1 MKLFDLHADI
11 GYSVMDKRKAQKQD
25 IITAYHLPKLQEGGF
40 SWVCMAS
47 YFEGHESWEDM
58 QEMVLALKEEIALC
72 KDCILVQNQQDL
84 EVPDKLHAILTIEGM
99 CGIKEDPIPKIDWL
113 YEQGIQIASFAWNDE
128 NALATGARGNPN
140 RGLTDM
146 GKLALRRMEEH
157 NMIVDVSHANEK
169 TFWDILENTKADVI
183 ATHSNAR
190 SLCDH
195 VRNLKDEQLLA
206 LAKRGGLIGV
216 VTAGFFVDKDR
227 EKQDVAHL
235 VQHIQYLKDLI
246 GVEHIAFGFDFMD
259 DFANTENDMLTDLAS
274 PHGAQKVIK
283 QMYHVG
289 FTQKEVEMIAYENA
303 FQLLK
308 KHIQEKG
315 SCFR

>member
-25 IITAYHLPKLQEGGF
+25 ILAAYHLPKLQEGGF

-47 YFEGHESWEDM
+47 YFEGRESWEDM

-72 KDCILVQNQQDL
+72 KECVLVKNQQDL
-84 EVPDKLHAILTIEGM
+84 GAPDKLHAILTIEGM

-113 YEQGIQIASFAWNDE
+113 HEQGIQIASFAWNDE

-140 RGLTDM
+140 RGLTEM
-146 GKLALRRMEEH
+146 GKLALQRMEEH

-216 VTAGFFVDKDR
+216 VTAGFFVDKER
-227 EKQDVAHL
+227 EKQDIVHF

-308 KHIQEKG
+308 KHLQEKG